1 MKISEINFD
10 PRWSSQE
17 LAFAISWLEQSSPRF
32 NEAANFCIVGTQT
45 VGNGMEVVHENHI
58 GRVCHRYIKDTT
70 FNARSLVATECGWKR
85 AGHSADLI
93 APFFNWLVNESPYR
107 SFIIWSDVYR
117 GFVVSADVY
126 TPLMQNI
133 MIITRHFYEGSKIS
147 FERFNKMVGLGVPG
161 NIAYVLAFNSS
172 VRSHQENSKFIS
184 VCSHTVSHLFDLPSF
199 QNFCDEDI
207 GENWLVNSEALHYRN
222 DTNYSGGYRL
232 FWADSEN
239 VPSYQFF
246 SAEARLIPSL
256 MEKEEFRNV
265 LSEYRKGKQVAAY
278 AAPNPF
284 APKSAAPPTLSPNE
298 VTVGEAIEVV
308 APFLGK
314 ILCHNTRKE
323 A

>member
-32 NEAANFCIVGTQT
+32 NKTANFCIVGTQT

-85 AGHSADLI
+85 AGHSVDLI
-93 APFFNWLVNESPYR
+93 TPFFRWLTEESLYHK
-107 SFIIWSDVYR
+107 FIVWSDIYR

-126 TPLMQNI
+126 APLMQNI
-133 MIITRHFYEGSKIS
+133 MIITRHFYEGSKLS
-147 FERFNKMVGLGVPG
+147 FERFNKLVDLGVPG
-161 NIAYVLAFNSS
+161 NIAYVFAFNSS
-172 VRSHQENSKFIS
+172 LRSSQENAKFIS
-184 VCSHTVSHLFDLPSF
+184 ACNHTVSHVFDLPSF
-199 QNFCDEDI
+199 QNFVD
-207 GENWLVNSEALHYRN
+207 GELGPSFDASEERHYRN
-222 DTNYSGGYRL
+222 DTNYSGGYLL
-232 FWADSEN
+232 FWQVVST
-239 VPSYQFF
+239 VPSFNIYTYDPGLV
-246 SAEARLIPSL
+246 SAL
-256 MEKEEFRNV
+256 MTKEEFRNE
-265 LSEYRKGKQVAAY
+265 LAEYRKGKQVAAY

-284 APKSAAPPTLSPNE
+284 APKSSVAPTLAPNE

-323 A
+323 S